1 MITLSEA
8 KTDAVF
14 TFGRFNPPTTGHE
27 KLIDALDVQ
36 RRKISGSTML
46 VYPSHSQ
53 NPKKDP
59 LPHAKKVAYM
69 KKMFPKYSKNITVDK
84 SRTVFEV
91 ATSLHDKGF
100 KSITMVVGSD
110 RVEEF
115 RRLLDKYNGF
125 EGGRHGFYKFDKITV
140 VSAGERDPDAEGVE
154 GMSASKMR
162 ASAVANDYDLF
173 KQGLPSVFKDG
184 KKLFNDVRRFMNI
197 KEEFNL
203 TEEDMIRDLYI
214 RGEIFNIGEDVLTTE
229 GVQGKIVR
237 KGTNYVVIEEEG
249 NFHKTWLYDLIE
261 MGPHEIIK
269 NRIDQITHPKEYD
282 ALVKA
287 YVKAVGD
294 KKLGTKSNIAYDVIR
309 QTSTKVNTKSFI
321 DYINRLVRKGSLPT
335 TFKAEY
341 MGEIRGV
348 KQDKDIEDK
357 KGTQPAKYYSDL
369 SKSTK
374 SKRDTHF
381 KKGTKMD
388 DDNPDAYKPAPGDK
402 KGKTKLSKYT
412 QKYRQ
417 MYGNESVNERSL
429 TDKELK
435 RREDIAKDLS
445 DDEFK
450 KRYGK
455 DWKSVKIATAT
466 NMAKNEEVELLDE
479 KIEGLVKKSEKS
491 GIPYSIL
498 KQVYN
503 RGMAAWRTGHR
514 PGTTPQ
520 QWAFARVNSF
530 VTKSKGT
537 WGGADKDL
545 AAKARS
551 AKSVKKE
558 SCCEGCDKEE
568 LYDHVIAEATY
579 QGKEVQLN
587 NPIRTSENPNKK
599 FKVYTMGKNGKVIVV
614 RFGDPNMSINRDDP
628 KARASF
634 RARHKCDQKKD
645 KTTAGYWSCYQWR
658 AGSKVDN

>member
-27 KLIDALDVQ
+27 KLIDALDKQ
-36 RRKISGSTML
+36 RRKLSGSTMF

-84 SRTVFEV
+84 ARTAFEI
-91 ATSLHDKGF
+91 ASSLYDKGF

-115 RRLLDKYNGF
+115 RNLLNKYNGF

-140 VSAGERDPDAEGVE
+140 VSAGERDPDAEGVT

-162 ASAVANDYDLF
+162 AAATANDYETF
-173 KQGLPSVFKDG
+173 EKGLPSGFKDG
-184 KKLFNDVRRFMNI
+184 KKLFNDVRKSMNI

-203 TEEDMIRDLYI
+203 TEEDIIRDLYI

-229 GVQGKIVR
+229 GVEGKIVR
-237 KGTNYVVIEEEG
+237 KGTNYVVIEENG
-249 NFHKTWLYDLIE
+249 NFHKTWLYNLME
-261 MGPHEIIK
+261 LSPYEIIK

-287 YVKAVGD
+287 YVKAVGSD
-294 KKLGTKSNIAYDVIR
+294 HSGTKTNVAYNVLR
-309 QTSTKVNTKSFI
+309 QTSSKVNTKSFI
-321 DYINRLVRKGSLPT
+321 DYINRLVRRGTLPT

-341 MGEIRGV
+341 VGEARKV

-357 KGTQPAKYYSDL
+357 KGTQPAKYYGDL
-369 SKSTK
+369 AKSTK
-374 SKRDTHF
+374 SKRDAHF
-381 KKGTKMD
+381 KKGAKMD
-388 DDNPDAYKPAPGDK
+388 DDNPAAYKPAPGDK
-402 KGKTKLSKYT
+402 EGKTKLSKYT
-412 QKYRQ
+412 QKYRK
-417 MYGNESVNERSL
+417 MYGERAL

-435 RREDIAKDLS
+435 RREDIAKDLP

-479 KIEGLVKKSEKS
+479 KIAGLVKKSEKS

-530 VTKSKGT
+530 IT
-537 WGGADKDL
+537 GGKTRTTADKDL
-545 AAKARS
+545 WAKARS
-551 AKSVKKE
+551 AKSAKKE
-558 SCCEGCDKEE
+558 SCCEGCEKEE
-568 LYDHVIAEATY
+568 LYDHVIAEAMY
-579 QGKEVQLN
+579 QGKKVKLN
-587 NPIRTSENPNKK
+587 DPIRTSENPNKK

-614 RFGDPNMSINRDDP
+614 RFGDPNMPINRDDP

-634 RARHKCDQKKD
+634 RARHNCDQKKD
-645 KTTAGYWSCYQWR
+645 KTTAGYWSCFQWR
-658 AGSKVDN
+658 AGAKVDN